1 MPNDILA
8 DLLIA
13 TALIFWTAFLITKPR
28 GRG

>member
-1 MPNDILA
+1 MPNDILV

-13 TALIFWTAFLITKPR
+13 MALIFWTAFLITKPW